1 MDSALSILLVEPNG
15 ARRMR
20 LAAVIS
26 REPRLL
32 LAESQACGRRALERV
47 ALVRPDVVLVA
58 AALEAPSAAEFV
70 RRAKA
75 GATPPYV
82 VAIVSAGEEQAAVDW
97 LADGA
102 EGCVSE
108 AAGSAELAASLLQ
121 LRAGAAPL
129 VPAVAW
135 RVVEKLRALPRAAA
149 RPQAEKFAL
158 TTREAEVLQ
167 MLAAGCSYQQASER
181 LGISLH
187 TVSSHVKS
195 AYRKLD
201 VHSAGAAVMRAVAL
215 RIISVH
221 EEGTQNHGVAA
232 ATPAA

>member
-1 MDSALSILLVEPNG
+1 MNDKLTPAIQLGDLTSRYPT
-15 ARRMR
+15 ARRPT
-20 LAAVIS
+20 LAANVVS
-26 REPRLL
+26 T
-32 LAESQACGRRALERV
+32 SQ
-47 ALVRPDVVLVA
+47 P
-58 AALEAPSAAEFV
+58 
-70 RRAKA
+70 
-75 GATPPYV
+75 
-82 VAIVSAGEEQAAVDW
+82 
-97 LADGA
+97 
-102 EGCVSE
+102 
-108 AAGSAELAASLLQ
+108 LAAQ
-121 LRAGAAPL
+121 AG
-129 VPAVAW
+129 
-135 RVVEKLRALPRAAA
+135 
-149 RPQAEKFAL
+149 
-158 TTREAEVLQ
+158 LQ